1 MTGFVTGTVLV
12 TNALLFQ
19 HRAIQQKLEIF
30 CLWGQKKK
38 KQQQKVESY
47 RVGWNSVL

>member
-30 CLWGQKKK
+30 CLWGQRKKNNNK
-38 KQQQKVESY
+38 KLKVT
-47 RVGWNSVL
+47 V